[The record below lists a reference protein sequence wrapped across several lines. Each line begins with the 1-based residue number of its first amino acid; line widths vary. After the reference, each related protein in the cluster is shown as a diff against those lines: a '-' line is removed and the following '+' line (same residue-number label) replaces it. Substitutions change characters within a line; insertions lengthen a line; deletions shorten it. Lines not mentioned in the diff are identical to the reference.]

1 MISKHNVA
9 HIFTIII
16 SKNILKEELIEF
28 ILLQASNFCSSIYIF
43 SDAKRDMICFSQSQ
57 KEWSSKPTFQ
67 FIHSFI
73 HWALLITYW
82 LLSRQRLLKLFY
94 FLLPVLEMHFL
105 TSSKQFRFTSP
116 YLVPNSQST
125 SSGLFFIQFFPSQQ
139 MAASFF

>member
-16 SKNILKEELIEF
+16 SKNILKEDLIEF

-57 KEWSSKPTFQ
+57 KERSSKPTFQ

-73 HWALLITYW
+73 YSLSIVNHLLGA
-82 LLSRQRLLKLFY
+82 Q
-94 FLLPVLEMHFL
+94 
-105 TSSKQFRFTSP
+105 
-116 YLVPNSQST
+116 
-125 SSGLFFIQFFPSQQ
+125 
-139 MAASFF
+139 